1 MNDHQELPNQEDA
14 VELPRRVTRRTFLA
28 TAASAVGLAVAV
40 NCTPVS
46 TEPTP
51 APTPVMGSEEKF
63 LHVPPAPRTPPTT
76 FRYFNVD
83 QVRTLDAFI
92 SRLMP
97 GTPENPGAR
106 EAGVALF
113 IDNVLT
119 TTPGFIEPTYIS
131 GPFAK
136 GYEGDTPP
144 PDEPDV
150 IWVPKDELPRYG
162 FQTRFTPHEIYG
174 MGLMGLNGFAEETFG
189 AAFADLTESQRDELI
204 SRMASGSSL
213 GSNADGEA
221 LESDAFGDLSP
232 KSFFE
237 YVHRHVIQGMFSDPL
252 YGGNR
257 DFAGWLL
264 IGYPG
269 SQRAYTV
276 ADMRNEQF
284 SVAPQGLEHLDPLHP
299 GHRTRPE
306 IILPVQSGRETD

>member
-1 MNDHQELPNQEDA
+1 MTRENENKPQSAPEEAPGHI
-14 VELPRRVTRRTFLA
+14 TRRTFLV

-40 NCTPVS
+40 NCAPVS

-51 APTPVMGSEEKF
+51 APTPIVGPGEKF

-76 FRYFNVD
+76 FRYLNAD

-92 SRLMP
+92 ARLMP
-97 GTPENPGAR
+97 GTPGDPGAR

-113 IDNVLT
+113 IDNILAT
-119 TTPGFIEPTYIS
+119 TSGFIEPTYIG

-136 GYEGDTPP
+136 GYEGETPP
-144 PDEPDV
+144 PDEPGV
-150 IWVPKDELPRYG
+150 IWVPKAELPRYG
-162 FQTRFTPHEIYG
+162 FQMRFTPHEIYE
-174 MGLMGLNGFAEETFG
+174 MGLQGLDGFAQETFG
-189 AAFADLTESQRDELI
+189 ANFADLTASQQDELI
-204 SRMASGSSL
+204 TQMASGSSL
-213 GSNADGEA
+213 GSDAEGEA

-237 YVHRHVIQGMFSDPL
+237 YVHRHIIHGMFSDPL

-257 DFAGWLL
+257 GFAGWNLV
-264 IGYPG
+264 GYPG

-306 IILPVQSGRETD
+306 IILPVQSGREYE